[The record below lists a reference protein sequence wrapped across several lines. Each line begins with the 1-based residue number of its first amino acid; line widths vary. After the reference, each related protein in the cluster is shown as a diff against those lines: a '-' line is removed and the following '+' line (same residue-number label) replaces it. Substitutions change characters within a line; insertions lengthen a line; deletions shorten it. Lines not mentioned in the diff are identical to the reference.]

1 MKDMKSMKVMKEER
15 LFFMIVTSVM
25 LFMFFT

>member
-1 MKDMKSMKVMKEER
+1 MKDMKSVKVMKEER

>member
-15 LFFMIVTSVM
+15 LFFMIVTAVM